1 MTAAGHLGPGR
12 GSGRGGGGHGSG
24 GPAGRAGAGDHIG
37 VSARARARARA
48 ESQRRHPT
56 ARAWRPDR
64 RRVLE
69 RLAQRASL
77 GGARWPRVA
86 AAVVMLRGIAGDD
99 APAFADR
106 LGIGVATLDRLEGG
120 LSPPSAIPVRL
131 RAVTGLVDWAWV
143 DHGFW

>member
-37 VSARARARARA
+37 VSARARARA

-106 LGIGVATLDRLEGG
+106 LGIGVAMLDRLEGG

>member
-1 MTAAGHLGPGR
+1 MTAAGYQLPER
-12 GSGRGGGGHGSG
+12 GSGGVEGGQGFA
-24 GPAGRAGAGDHIG
+24 GPGERAGAGVRVG
-37 VSARARARARA
+37 SGARARARA

-106 LGIGVATLDRLEGG
+106 LGIGVAALDRLEGG

-131 RAVTGLVDWAWV
+131 RAVTGFVDWVWV
-143 DHGFW
+143 DQGFW

>member
-1 MTAAGHLGPGR
+1 MNG
-12 GSGRGGGGHGSG
+12 
-24 GPAGRAGAGDHIG
+24 
-37 VSARARARARA
+37 
-48 ESQRRHPT
+48 ESRQRQPT
-56 ARAWRPDR
+56 ARARPRSRTRDESKQRHPSARGWRPDR

-69 RLAQRASL
+69 RLAQRATL

-86 AAVVMLRGIAGDD
+86 AAVLLLRGIAGDD

-106 LGIGVATLDRLEGG
+106 LGIGLPALERLEGG
-120 LSPPSAIPVRL
+120 LSPPDAIPVRL